1 MKTVLILIVSL
12 FFRNFYGVNPP
23 KKKSIYQSTE
33 KTIQSLFK
41 FPQVLIHKNQ
51 ESEIKTQKVEV
62 LFTLDEKNKVNYAN
76 AKTNNPELKTEIE
89 KQFKELVLQK
99 LKSNVAYCITLC
111 FEIL

>member
-51 ESEIKTQKVEV
+51 ESEKVCI
-62 LFTLDEKNKVNYAN
+62 LVNQN
-76 AKTNNPELKTEIE
+76 
-89 KQFKELVLQK
+89 FLVRHTR
-99 LKSNVAYCITLC
+99 V
-111 FEIL
+111 